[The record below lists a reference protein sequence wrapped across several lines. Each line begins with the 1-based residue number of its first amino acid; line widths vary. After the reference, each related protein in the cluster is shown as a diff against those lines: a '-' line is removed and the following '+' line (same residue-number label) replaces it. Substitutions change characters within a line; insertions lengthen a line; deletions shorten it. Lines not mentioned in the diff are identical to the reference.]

1 MVRERMVSFFTF
13 INAMYFAGII
23 KHLTKV
29 PVEHPYVARPIC
41 QEATRVCC
49 KKVNGEW
56 SIEVPPAIAVPSGS
70 SWSSIVGFD
79 GNAEASIGSSERGN
93 ALLSRL
99 LFVS

>member
-1 MVRERMVSFFTF
+1 MVSFFTF

-79 GNAEASIGSSERGN
+79 GNAEASIGSSGESK
-93 ALLSRL
+93 AFSFRL